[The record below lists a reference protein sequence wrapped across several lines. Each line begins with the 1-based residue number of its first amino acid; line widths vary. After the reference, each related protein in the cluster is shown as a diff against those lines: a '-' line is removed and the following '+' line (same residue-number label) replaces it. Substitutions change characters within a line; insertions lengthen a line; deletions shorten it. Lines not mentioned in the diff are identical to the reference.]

1 MYEIIIVVIRSVEN
15 LYFKLPVQ
23 LGREVIYPMY
33 EIIIVVIRSVGNLY
47 FKLPVQLGSA
57 KEVPY

>member
-23 LGREVIYPMY
+23 LG
-33 EIIIVVIRSVGNLY
+33 
-47 FKLPVQLGSA
+47 SA